1 MTEVTEDRLLRKLED
16 VERAINDI
24 NLSIAEK
31 LGETKA
37 CRAKCVDAYSAIYGN
52 GNNMGLKAKMW
63 VIWGGIGLAW
73 TAILGIVANLTSG

>member
-37 CRAKCVDAYSAIYGN
+37 CRAKCEMHIVLFMEMETI
-52 GNNMGLKAKMW
+52 W
-63 VIWGGIGLAW
+63 V
-73 TAILGIVANLTSG
+73 